1 MASNLQFI
9 TSSSGSNVSSHS
21 IENCFSAKYDIYK
34 VVIDTLEF
42 ASSDGAFRFINSSG
56 VVSSSNYDD
65 AVHLQRSYGNF
76 ADSQSSGATSL
87 GSIGFYD
94 PASGVNQGKGN
105 ATIIYI
111 YNPFN
116 SDSYTFATWQNTG
129 VSSIGPPVRRGVGVL
144 KVAESHTG
152 INFTGGATILGVKAS
167 IYGVKE

>member
-34 VVIDTLEF
+34 VVIDTIEF
-42 ASSDGAFRFINSSG
+42 ASADLHFRFINSGG

-65 AVHLQRSYGNF
+65 AVNLQRSYGDF
-76 ADSQSSGATSL
+76 ADNNGTGLTSL

-94 PASGVNQGKGN
+94 QSGGIDTGKGG
-105 ATIIYI
+105 ATVIFI

-144 KVAESHTG
+144 KVSESHTG
-152 INFTGGATILGVKAS
+152 INFTGSANVLAVKAS
-167 IYGVKE
+167 VYGVKE

>member
-34 VVIDTLEF
+34 VIIDTLEF
-42 ASSDGAFRFINSSG
+42 ASADGAFRFINSSG

-65 AVHLQRSYGNF
+65 AVHLQRSYGDF
-76 ADSQSSGATSL
+76 ADNRNTSATSL

-105 ATIIYI
+105 ATVIDI
-111 YNPFN
+111 YNPFD
-116 SDSYTFATWQNTG
+116 SSSYTFATWQNAG
-129 VSSIGPPVRRGVGVL
+129 VSSIGTPVRKGIGLL

-152 INFTGGATILGVKAS
+152 INFTASSTVIAVKAN
-167 IYGVKE
+167 IYGVK